1 MFEHII
7 TSNIMQHLDSHNILH
22 DAQHGFRK
30 HRSTETQLIQLIDN
44 LAHNIDNRIQTDAI
58 LLDFQKAFD
67 KVPHHRLLY
76 KLKYYGISPQ
86 ALNWV
91 HSFLTNRTQQVLLEG
106 NMSSSINVTSGVPQG
121 SVLGPLLFLIYIND
135 LPADYIQN
143 NSTVKLFADDT
154 IIYHPINN
162 QQDPIALQ
170 EDLDS
175 LQRWESDWLMH
186 FHPQKC
192 QTMHITNKRNIIQS
206 TYTIHNHKLQTT
218 NTAKYLGIHIH
229 STLNWNTHI
238 NKTAQRAN
246 TTSAFLHRNIRT
258 CPRKT
263 KHLAYTTLVRP
274 ILEYAS
280 IIWDPHTASNI
291 NKLETVQ
298 RRSARHIMHNYSRH
312 ASVTTMLQH
321 LDLPTLQQRRQHSK
335 IIMLYRITH
344 KLASIPTATYIAPS
358 TRNTQHYIL
367 PYARTHVFKTSFF
380 PSTIKIWNNLQPVI
394 TNSTTIPQLRQ
405 ALQSTPTSGRRG
417 APCSAG
423 SEWTPHAY

>member
-1 MFEHII
+1 
-7 TSNIMQHLDSHNILH
+7 
-22 DAQHGFRK
+22 
-30 HRSTETQLIQLIDN
+30 
-44 LAHNIDNRIQTDAI
+44 
-58 LLDFQKAFD
+58 
-67 KVPHHRLLY
+67 
-76 KLKYYGISPQ
+76 
-86 ALNWV
+86 
-91 HSFLTNRTQQVLLEG
+91 
-106 NMSSSINVTSGVPQG
+106 
-121 SVLGPLLFLIYIND
+121 
-135 LPADYIQN
+135 
-143 NSTVKLFADDT
+143 
-154 IIYHPINN
+154 
-162 QQDPIALQ
+162 
-170 EDLDS
+170 
-175 LQRWESDWLMH
+175 MH

-192 QTMHITNKRNIIQS
+192 QTVHITNKHNVIQS

-229 STLNWNTHI
+229 RTLNWNTHI

-291 NKLETVQ
+291 HKLETVQ
-298 RRSARHIMHNYSRH
+298 CHSARHIMHNYNRH

-335 IIMLYRITH
+335 QNHHAIQNYTQTSR
-344 KLASIPTATYIAPS
+344 IPTATYIAPS

-380 PSTIKIWNNLQPVI
+380 PRTIKIWNNLQPVI

-417 APCSAG
+417 AKRSA
-423 SEWTPHAY
+423 EAALTPHAY

>member
-1 MFEHII
+1 MLENTHFPRGP
-7 TSNIMQHLDSHNILH
+7 SHNILH

-58 LLDFQKAFD
+58 LLDFLKAFD

-91 HSFLTNRTQQVLLEG
+91 HSFLTIRTQQVLLEG
-106 NMSSSINVTSGVPQG
+106 NLICLPPSTSPQESHKEVFSALSSSLSTSMTSLAIFKTIQ
-121 SVLGPLLFLIYIND
+121 LL
-135 LPADYIQN
+135 
-143 NSTVKLFADDT
+143 KLFADDT

-162 QQDPIALQ
+162 QQDSIALQ

-175 LQRWESDWLMH
+175 LQRWESDWLIH

-206 TYTIHNHKLQTT
+206 TYTIHNQKLQTT
-218 NTAKYLGIHIH
+218 DTATYLGIHIH

-246 TTSAFLHRNIRT
+246 TTSAFHRNIRT

-312 ASVTTMLQH
+312 ASVTTTLQH

-344 KLASIPTATYIAPS
+344 KLASIPTATYIAPCI
-358 TRNTQHYIL
+358 RNTQHYTSCPMPAHTYSKHL
-367 PYARTHVFKTSFF
+367 SSQAPYKYGTTY
-380 PSTIKIWNNLQPVI
+380 NL
-394 TNSTTIPQLRQ
+394 S
-405 ALQSTPTSGRRG
+405 
-417 APCSAG
+417 
-423 SEWTPHAY
+423 

>member
-1 MFEHII
+1 
-7 TSNIMQHLDSHNILH
+7 
-22 DAQHGFRK
+22 
-30 HRSTETQLIQLIDN
+30 
-44 LAHNIDNRIQTDAI
+44 
-58 LLDFQKAFD
+58 
-67 KVPHHRLLY
+67 
-76 KLKYYGISPQ
+76 
-86 ALNWV
+86 
-91 HSFLTNRTQQVLLEG
+91 
-106 NMSSSINVTSGVPQG
+106 
-121 SVLGPLLFLIYIND
+121 
-135 LPADYIQN
+135 
-143 NSTVKLFADDT
+143 
-154 IIYHPINN
+154 
-162 QQDPIALQ
+162 
-170 EDLDS
+170 
-175 LQRWESDWLMH
+175 MH
-186 FHPQKC
+186 FHQQKC

-238 NKTAQRAN
+238 TKTAQRAN
-246 TTSAFLHRNIRT
+246 TTSAFLHRNICT

-298 RRSARHIMHNYSRH
+298 VLQRRSARHTMHNYSRH

-321 LDLPTLQQRRQHSK
+321 LDLPTLQQCRQHSK

-344 KLASIPTATYIAPS
+344 KLASIPTATYIAPC

-367 PYARTHVFKTSFF
+367 PYARTLVFKTSFF

-405 ALQSTPTSGRRG
+405 ALQSTPTSGRL
-417 APCSAG
+417 
-423 SEWTPHAY
+423 HAQPGLSGHLTRTSIIYTLCTTK